1 MRGAAERNPESVEP
15 QAKQMLAQELK
26 LRREM
31 LGYTQQGFAERLGL
45 ARRTV
50 QYYESGEHPIPRTVE
65 LALQALELE
74 QK

>member
-1 MRGAAERNPESVEP
+1 VSAA
-15 QAKQMLAQELK
+15 ELK

-31 LGYTQQGFAERLGL
+31 LGYTQQSFAERLGL

>member
-1 MRGAAERNPESVEP
+1 VKAE
-15 QAKQMLAQELK
+15 ELK

-31 LGYTQQGFAERLGL
+31 LGMTQQKFAERLGL

-50 QYYESGEHPIPRTVE
+50 QYYESGELDIPRTVK

-74 QK
+74 YK

>member
-1 MRGAAERNPESVEP
+1 VTA
-15 QAKQMLAQELK
+15 QALKQ
-26 LRREM
+26 RREM
-31 LGYTQQGFAERLGL
+31 LGYTQQSFAQKLGL

-50 QYYESGEHPIPRTVE
+50 QYYESGEHDIPRTVE

>member
-1 MRGAAERNPESVEP
+1 VSAA
-15 QAKQMLAQELK
+15 ELK

-31 LGYTQQGFAERLGL
+31 LGYIAERLGL

>member
-1 MRGAAERNPESVEP
+1 MKAE
-15 QAKQMLAQELK
+15 ELK

-31 LGYTQQGFAERLGL
+31 LGMTQQKFAERLGL

-50 QYYESGEHPIPRTVE
+50 QYYESGELDIPRTVK

-74 QK
+74 YK

>member
-1 MRGAAERNPESVEP
+1 VKEQSIKEAMGYTFVSPEDF
-15 QAKQMLAQELK
+15 KH
-26 LRREM
+26 RREM
-31 LGYTQQGFAERLGL
+31 LGYTQQSFAERLGL

-50 QYYESGEHPIPRTVE
+50 QYYESGEHGIPRTVV

>member
-1 MRGAAERNPESVEP
+1 MTGD
-15 QAKQMLAQELK
+15 ELK
-26 LRREM
+26 QRREM
-31 LGYTQQGFAERLGL
+31 LGHTQQSFGQLLGL

-50 QYYESGEHPIPRTVE
+50 QYYESGEQPIPRTVQ

>member
-1 MRGAAERNPESVEP
+1 MT
-15 QAKQMLAQELK
+15 AQELK
-26 LRREM
+26 HRREM
-31 LGYTQQGFAERLGL
+31 LGHTQQSFAQLLGL

-50 QYYESGEHPIPRTVE
+50 QYYESGEHDIPRTVE

>member
-1 MRGAAERNPESVEP
+1 VTA
-15 QAKQMLAQELK
+15 QDLKQ
-26 LRREM
+26 RREM
-31 LGYTQQGFAERLGL
+31 LGYTQQSFAQKLGL

-50 QYYESGEHPIPRTVE
+50 QYYESGEHDIPRTVE

>member
-1 MRGAAERNPESVEP
+1 MT
-15 QAKQMLAQELK
+15 AQDLK
-26 LRREM
+26 HRREM
-31 LGYTQQGFAERLGL
+31 LGYTQQSFAERLGL

-50 QYYESGEHPIPRTVE
+50 QYYESGEHDIPRTVE

>member
-1 MRGAAERNPESVEP
+1 MTGDD
-15 QAKQMLAQELK
+15 LK
-26 LRREM
+26 HRREM
-31 LGYTQQGFAERLGL
+31 LGYTQQSFAERLGL

>member
-1 MRGAAERNPESVEP
+1 MTGE
-15 QAKQMLAQELK
+15 ELK
-26 LRREM
+26 HRREM
-31 LGYTQQGFAERLGL
+31 LGHTQQSFAQLLGL

-50 QYYESGEHPIPRTVE
+50 QYYESGEHDIPRTVE

>member
-1 MRGAAERNPESVEP
+1 MTGDD
-15 QAKQMLAQELK
+15 LK
-26 LRREM
+26 HRREM

-50 QYYESGEHPIPRTVE
+50 QYYESGEHEIPRTVE